1 MKIRRS
7 RGTGWRYWKA
17 TFKAID
23 NWLNYKSDRS
33 LKEELNSLPRDF
45 VKAIWHT
52 AVICS
57 PILPCFRLTEYLC
70 EHLGIE
76 STDSQAFIAMI
87 CVGIILLF
95 CVRIYVWAK
104 EEQERLVSSIPNK
117 ALAAMPIITLYF
129 FEIILGTKVF
139 ATLLVLALPALCL
152 YALWFYRR
160 LKTGLLVIAI
170 TALASILFALH
181 KLSECA
187 TSAGKVVQI
196 GLKSLDLREGWGS
209 LLVNTNIRQG
219 YPILIERLKA
229 NGDTA
234 SALKFA
240 IKAIKKYPDDPEIKD
255 FCRKEFAALMAAPAY
270 AATTKRALAEAY
282 AKNKDNPLLIHF
294 HIAALE
300 EKGDTTALSEALI
313 MVIANDKQ
321 QADTATAASYAEK
334 LDKLYA
340 KQGEMAKYKA
350 IMETSMKLTMLVPKD
365 VEHYYYLVIG
375 NKREPSHVATLA
387 KALRLSIASAME
399 QSDRAT
405 ALDMEKK
412 LCHLYASQHD
422 TEKYNE
428 AIEHILENGAVD
440 ADITSQCHNYVVNAA
455 MGKSEKKKPRET
467 LRRLSAKAQQ
477 ASDSATAMAY
487 EKLVGELYLLQG
499 DTAKY
504 KATIEKLLKQG
515 YYDAEIMLGYAKHT
529 LNIKE
534 GGDISR
540 PLQRLNAAMSNDPL
554 NPKYTLAK
562 AVLFFLARQY
572 DKALY
577 ALQSVD
583 RGSDKI
589 IDQTSLLKLEGDI
602 YLRLSQRPRQSMR
615 RWEDPAEYRS
625 KASTCYKLASY
636 KNPND
641 KQLQRKLRLSES
653 KTRK

>member
-1 MKIRRS
+1 MGIRRS
-7 RGTGWRYWKA
+7 RGTGWHYWEA
-17 TFKAID
+17 VFNAI
-23 NWLNYKSDRS
+23 NEISSYN
-33 LKEELNSLPRDF
+33 NG
-45 VKAIWHT
+45 
-52 AVICS
+52 
-57 PILPCFRLTEYLC
+57 RLTAAIFLTIYFTVGFPYFKLY
-70 EHLGIE
+70 E
-76 STDSQAFIAMI
+76 SIGLSSLMCIIITAITDT
-87 CVGIILLF
+87 VVLLYS
-95 CVRIYVWAK
+95 CRIYVWAAEAD
-104 EEQERLVSSIPNK
+104 EERPPLIPRK
-117 ALAAMPIITLYF
+117 ILAFLPSVIPLTIYIIG
-129 FEIILGTKVF
+129 GTRGLAVF
-139 ATLLVLALPALCL
+139 LAWTFPLL
-152 YALWFYRR
+152 YATAMWHYRV
-160 LKTGLLVIAI
+160 LSVALGIVGVTAIAVVCCFHFASYKLLGR
-170 TALASILFALH
+170 
-181 KLSECA
+181 A
-187 TSAGKVVQI
+187 TSTAIVSPLGIK
-196 GLKSLDLREGWGS
+196 LLDIREGWGS
-209 LLVNTNIRQG
+209 LLVYTNKRQG

-282 AKNKDNPLLIHF
+282 SKNKDNPLLIHF

-300 EKGDTTALSEALI
+300 EKSDTTALSEALI
-313 MVIANDKQ
+313 MVIANAKQ

-350 IMETSMKLTMLVPKD
+350 IMETSMKLTMLAPKD

-412 LCHLYASQHD
+412 LCHLYASQHY

-428 AIEHILENGAVD
+428 AIEHILENGVVD

-455 MGKSEKKKPRET
+455 MGKSGKKKPRET

-504 KATIEKLLKQG
+504 KATIERLLKQG

-540 PLQRLNAAMSNDPL
+540 PLQQLNAAMSDDPL

-577 ALQSVD
+577 ALQRVD
-583 RGSDKI
+583 GRSDKI
-589 IDQTSLLKLEGDI
+589 IDQTSLLELEGDI

-641 KQLQRKLRLSES
+641 KQLQRKLRLSEN